1 MAQAVLEVCLEEGAL
16 GWGEV
21 GSLGR
26 KMRWPWP
33 SLHERSHKGRSVL
46 AGAQASAETPEGG
59 RGSGWSQTG
68 HGHREVRAGGSVGVL
83 QGNRSDRKDE
93 HVQIFILRNW
103 LLHLWGWRL

>member
-59 RGSGWSQTG
+59 EAVGGARRATATERSGPAAQLGFFRGTEATG
-68 HGHREVRAGGSVGVL
+68 RT
-83 QGNRSDRKDE
+83 NMFRSL
-93 HVQIFILRNW
+93 F
-103 LLHLWGWRL
+103 